1 MQYKTIQCNTKVYCI
16 KYIYI
21 YTYSCIPL

>member
-1 MQYKTIQCNTKVYCI
+1 MQYKPRI

-21 YTYSCIPL
+21 YTSRWQDVLGI